1 MDCLRSRGD
10 GTVMIL
16 CSNPLA
22 QYMSCKAAI
31 DQAITRV
38 LSGGHYILGD
48 EVRAFEEAF
57 AHYIGVT
64 HGIGVGSGTEA
75 LHLALV
81 ACGVGEGDEVVTVS
95 HTAVATVAA
104 IEMAGATPV
113 LVDIEPDY
121 YTMDPGKLAQVLTPR
136 TKAVIPVHLYGQP
149 THMEAFLDLQRRHGF
164 RIIEDCAQ
172 AHGASY
178 GGRRGGSFGDMACF
192 SFYPTKNLGALGDGG
207 MVVTNDAD
215 LAKRAVSLREYG
227 WVERYISRMRGW
239 NTRLDELQAA
249 VLNVKLRDL
258 DWNNGRR
265 AKIAMAYRYGLE
277 GTGLRCPEERAGTTH
292 VFHQYVVRCSHR
304 DRLRDHLHQYGV
316 GALIHYPVP
325 VHLQPAYAGRLRLG
339 NGLPDTEQAAREV
352 LSLPI
357 YPELEPWQRERGITF
372 VREFYGK
379 ENH

>member
-1 MDCLRSRGD
+1 
-10 GTVMIL
+10 MIL
-16 CSNPLA
+16 CSNPVA
-22 QYMSCKAAI
+22 QYTARKAAI
-31 DQAITRV
+31 DQAIARV
-38 LSGGHYILGD
+38 LNGGHYILGD
-48 EVRAFEEAF
+48 EVRAFEDAF
-57 AHYIGVT
+57 ARHVGVA

-81 ACGVGEGDEVVTVS
+81 ACDVGEGDEVVTVS

-104 IEMAGATPV
+104 VEQAGATPV

-121 YTMDPGKLAQVLTPR
+121 YTIDPRKLAQALTPR
-136 TKAVIPVHLYGQP
+136 TKAVIPVHLYGEP
-149 THMEAFLDLQRRHGF
+149 AHMEAVLDLQRRHGF

-178 GGRRGGSFGDMACF
+178 GDKRVGSFGDMACF

-207 MVVTNDAD
+207 MVVTNNTD

-227 WVERYISRMRGW
+227 WVERYISRERGW

-249 VLNVKLRDL
+249 VLNVKLKDL
-258 DWNNGRR
+258 DRDNGRR
-265 AKIAMAYRYGLE
+265 AGIAAAYRDGLE

-292 VFHQYVVRCSHR
+292 VFHQYVVRCSYR
-304 DRLRDHLHQYGV
+304 DRLRDHLHQHGV

-339 NGLPDTEQAAREV
+339 DGLDETEQAAREV

-357 YPELEPWQRERGITF
+357 YPELEPRQWERVIAI
-372 VREFYGK
+372 VREFC
-379 ENH
+379 EREDH